1 MEQQTIGDAESI
13 NHHLLP
19 TDSCGSIHRSGHYIP
34 IIITEG
40 VLDKISM
47 AFKHLFTPHQIRGL
61 EIRNRIFSSAH
72 QTILARNGSPAEDM
86 AAYHEARAKGGAGL
100 IIMESSR
107 PYADDVSASYYID
120 SSTDA
125 CIPGYRMVADA
136 VHKHGCKVFGQ
147 INHGGRIA
155 YSHEGMNLVAHAPS
169 MVPDHRFHCMPRVMS
184 TEYVRNIIA
193 AFAAAAGRMAEAGL
207 DGAELTASHGML
219 IAQFLNP
226 QTNFRDDEFGGS
238 DENRFRVV
246 AEMIAATRQLVGND
260 FVIGMRIS
268 AEELEP
274 DGLDQAAWLDICRR
288 LNDETELDYINVT
301 VGSMMGLAGSVHVVP
316 PMFIDHAY
324 TAPQAGAIKRE
335 VRQSVL
341 VTGRINQPQIAEQ
354 VLANGQADLCGMTR
368 ALISDAEMP
377 NKAQAGR
384 LDDIRACIGCNQA
397 CIGHYHQGVRI
408 SCIQNPVSGRELILG
423 TQPTAKT
430 ARKVLIAGGGPGG
443 MKAAAVAAERGHQVI
458 LCEQSNALGGQV
470 LLAQTLPG
478 RAEFGVLVDNLR
490 REMDLY
496 GVDIRL
502 NTSVDKSLVETENPD
517 AVIIATGATPYFPDL
532 EISDETHVVDA
543 WQVLKDEVKPGAS
556 VVIADWRCDWVGMGL
571 AEKLARDGLQ
581 VRLCVDGEM
590 AGQNLQKYLRWH
602 WAGALHKLGV
612 EVIAYA
618 RLFGADGDTAYF
630 QHTTSGEPIICEE
643 MDTLVIAQG
652 HQSVLTLEQELA
664 GCDVE
669 VHLVGDCLSPR
680 SAEEAV
686 YEGLMIARSI

>member
-1 MEQQTIGDAESI
+1 MSF
-13 NHHLLP
+13 
-19 TDSCGSIHRSGHYIP
+19 S
-34 IIITEG
+34 
-40 VLDKISM
+40 
-47 AFKHLFTPHQIRGL
+47 HLFTPHEIRGH

-72 QTILARNGSPAEDM
+72 QTILARGGSPAEDM
-86 AAYHEARAKGGAGL
+86 TAYHEARAKGGTGL

-107 PYADDVSASYYID
+107 PYSDDVSASYYID

-136 VHKHGCKVFGQ
+136 VHRHGCKVFGQ

-155 YSHEGMNLVAHAPS
+155 YTHEGMHLVAHAPS

-184 TEYVRNIIA
+184 TEYVRKIIA

-226 QTNFRDDEFGGS
+226 QTNSRNDEFGSS
-238 DENRFRVV
+238 DENRFRIVS
-246 AEMIAATRQLVGND
+246 EMIAATRQVVGSE
-260 FVIGMRIS
+260 FIIGMRIS

-274 DGLDQAAWLDICRR
+274 DGLDQAAWLNICRR
-288 LNDETELDYINVT
+288 LNDEAELDYLNIT

-316 PMFIDHAY
+316 PMTIDHAY
-324 TAPQAGAIKRE
+324 TAPHAALIKRE
-335 VRQSVL
+335 VRQSIL
-341 VTGRINQPQIAEQ
+341 VTGRINQPQLAEK
-354 VLANGQADLCGMTR
+354 VLTLGQADMCGMTR
-368 ALISDAEMP
+368 ALISDPDMP

-408 SCIQNPVSGRELILG
+408 SCIQNPVSGREITLG
-423 TQPTAKT
+423 TLSPAKT
-430 ARKVLIAGGGPGG
+430 VRKVLVAGGGPGG
-443 MKAAAVAAERGHQVI
+443 MKAAAVAAERGHQVV
-458 LCEQSNALGGQV
+458 LCEKSGSLGGQV

-478 RAEFGVLVDNLR
+478 RAEFGVIVDNLR
-490 REMDLY
+490 REMDLH

-502 NTSVDKSLVETENPD
+502 NTMVDKTLIEAEKPD
-517 AVIIATGATPYFPDL
+517 AIIVATGATPYHPEVD
-532 EISDETHVVDA
+532 ISEQTHAVNA
-543 WQVLKDEVKPGAS
+543 WQVLKAEVKPGAS

-571 AEKLARDGLQ
+571 AEKLAREGSH

-590 AGQNLQKYLRWH
+590 AAQNLQKYLRWH
-602 WAGALHKLGV
+602 WAGELHKLGV
-612 EVIAYA
+612 EVIPYA

-630 QHTTSGEPIICEE
+630 QNTTSGEAIICEN
-643 MDTLVIAQG
+643 MNTLVIAQG
-652 HQSVLTLEQELA
+652 HAPVITLEQDLA
-664 GCDVE
+664 GMDIE

-686 YEGLMIARSI
+686 YEAVMVARSV

>member
-1 MEQQTIGDAESI
+1 MSF
-13 NHHLLP
+13 N
-19 TDSCGSIHRSGHYIP
+19 
-34 IIITEG
+34 
-40 VLDKISM
+40 
-47 AFKHLFTPHQIRGL
+47 HLFTPHEIRGQ
-61 EIRNRIFSSAH
+61 EFRNRIFSSAH

-86 AAYHEARAKGGAGL
+86 TAYHEARARGGAGL
-100 IIMESSR
+100 IILESSR
-107 PYADDVSASYYID
+107 PYSDDVSASYYID

-155 YSHEGMNLVAHAPS
+155 YTHEGMHMVSHAPS

-184 TEYVRNIIA
+184 TGYVRKIIN

-238 DENRFRVV
+238 DQNRFRIVS
-246 AEMIAATRQLVGND
+246 EMIAATRATVGSE
-260 FVIGMRIS
+260 FIIGMRIS

-274 DGLDQAAWLDICRR
+274 DGLDQPAWLDICRR
-288 LNDETELDYINVT
+288 LNDEEELDFLNVT

-316 PMFIDHAY
+316 PMTIDHAY
-324 TAPQAGAIKRE
+324 TAPLAGAIKRD

-341 VTGRINQPQIAEQ
+341 VTGRINQPQLAEQ
-354 VLANGQADLCGMTR
+354 VLALGQADMCGMTR
-368 ALISDAEMP
+368 ALISDPEMP

-408 SCIQNPVSGRELILG
+408 SCIQNPISGRELTLG
-423 TQPTAKT
+423 AHPPIKT
-430 ARKVLIAGGGPGG
+430 SRKVLVAGGGPGG
-443 MKAAAVAAERGHQVI
+443 MKAASVAAERGHQVI
-458 LCEQSNALGGQV
+458 LCEKSARLGGQT

-478 RAEFGVLVDNLR
+478 RAEFGVIVDNLR
-490 REMDLY
+490 REMELH

-502 NTSVDKSLVETENPD
+502 NTIADKALIEAENPD
-517 AVIIATGATPYFPDL
+517 AVIIATGAKPYRPEVD
-532 EISDETHVVDA
+532 ISEETHAVDA
-543 WQVLKDEVKPGAS
+543 WQVLKDEVKPGKS
-556 VVIADWRCDWVGMGL
+556 VVIADWRCDWVGLGL
-571 AEKLARDGLQ
+571 AEKLAREGSQ

-602 WAGALHKLGV
+602 WAGELHKLGI
-612 EVIAYA
+612 EVIPYA

-630 QHTTSGEPIICEE
+630 QHTTSGEPIVCEN

-652 HQSVLTLEQELA
+652 HQPVITLEQDLS
-664 GCDVE
+664 GCDIE
-669 VHLVGDCLSPR
+669 VHLAGDCLSPR

-686 YEGLMIARSI
+686 YEGFMAARNV

>member
-1 MEQQTIGDAESI
+1 MSF
-13 NHHLLP
+13 
-19 TDSCGSIHRSGHYIP
+19 S
-34 IIITEG
+34 
-40 VLDKISM
+40 
-47 AFKHLFTPHQIRGL
+47 HLFTPHEIRGH
-61 EIRNRIFSSAH
+61 EFRNRIFSSAH
-72 QTILARNGSPAEDM
+72 QTILVRSGSPGVEM
-86 AAYHEARAKGGAGL
+86 AAYHEARARGGTGL
-100 IIMESSR
+100 IILESSR
-107 PYADDVSASYYID
+107 PYSDDVSASYYID

-155 YSHEGMNLVAHAPS
+155 YTHEGMQIVSHAPS

-184 TEYVRNIIA
+184 TVYVRNIIN

-226 QTNFRDDEFGGS
+226 QTNFREDEFGGS
-238 DENRFRVV
+238 SENRFRIVS
-246 AEMIAATRQLVGND
+246 EMIAATRQVVGND
-260 FVIGMRIS
+260 FIIGMRIS

-288 LNDETELDYINVT
+288 LSDEEELDYLSVT

-324 TAPQAGAIKRE
+324 TAPHAGNIKRE

-341 VTGRINQPQIAEQ
+341 VTGRINQPQLAEQ
-354 VLANGQADLCGMTR
+354 ILVQEQADMCGMTR
-368 ALISDAEMP
+368 ALISDPEMP
-377 NKAQAGR
+377 NKARVGQ

-408 SCIQNPVSGRELILG
+408 SCIQHPVSGRELTLG
-423 TQPTAKT
+423 THPPAKT
-430 ARKVLIAGGGPGG
+430 TRKVLVAGGGPGG

-458 LCEQSNALGGQV
+458 LCEKNQSLGGQA

-478 RAEFGVLVDNLR
+478 RVEFGGIVDNLR
-490 REMDLY
+490 REMELNA
-496 GVDIRL
+496 VDIRL
-502 NTSVDKSLVETENPD
+502 NTAVDKALIEAEKPD
-517 AVIIATGATPYFPDL
+517 AVIIATGATPYLPELD
-532 EISDETHVVDA
+532 ISEETHAADA
-543 WQVLKDEVKPGAS
+543 WQILKGDVKPGAS
-556 VVIADWRCDWVGMGL
+556 VVVADWRCDWVGMGL
-571 AEKLARDGLQ
+571 AEKLAREGSQ

-590 AGQNLQKYLRWH
+590 AGQNLQRYLRWH
-602 WAGALHKLGV
+602 WAGELHKLGV
-612 EVIAYA
+612 EVISYA

-630 QHTTSGEPIICEE
+630 QHTTSGEPIICEN

-652 HQSVLTLEQELA
+652 HRPDTALEQDLA
-664 GCDVE
+664 EIDVE
-669 VHLVGDCLSPR
+669 VHLAGDCLSPR

-686 YEGLMIARSI
+686 YEGLMVARNI